1 MQPAVSVSSTNFPI
15 QDITIIKFNG
25 ESLCPI
31 RTDSFIMSKTKFTDT
46 KKSLSIVD
54 RDFYLHYKKVSWLRT
69 SALLMSSLV
78 VLRYS

>member
-1 MQPAVSVSSTNFPI
+1 MQSAVSVSSTNFPV

-25 ESLCPI
+25 ESLYPI
-31 RTDSFIMSKTKFTDT
+31 RTDSFIMLKTKFTDT
-46 KKSLSIVD
+46 KKSLSITD
-54 RDFYLHYKKVSWLRT
+54 RDFHLRYKKVLELRT